1 MPLNPSQENILND
14 KNAILALDQSGLF
27 EEQIRFPDNLREAVA
42 KAKSVRLPKEVKIG
56 HRVVRYAG
64 IKKVAVAGMGGSAI
78 AGDILK
84 DWVGSEVK
92 VSMEICRGYHLP
104 AYVDTDSLVFV
115 MSYSGDTEET
125 LSCMLKA
132 VERGCKIVSLSSNG
146 ALQRATETLGLPFI
160 QLPKMAA
167 ARASLPYLFAP
178 LPHLLAKLGIISS
191 GKVDRNMK
199 ATVEVLDELVQEYAV
214 EVPVE
219 KNFAKQAAIK
229 LYETIP
235 IIYSCNSYRSAA
247 LRFKDQV
254 NENCKIPA
262 RFDVFPELNHN
273 EIIGWEAPNE
283 ITRRYSLILLRG
295 VEEPPEVRERIQVLK
310 QRIFTK
316 KARSVIEI
324 NGQGE
329 TRLARIFS
337 LIFTV
342 DMISMY
348 LAVLYNRDPM
358 ASKIFPLLKHDM
370 TERLG
375 TLKRL
380 EEQIQKLALSA

>member
-1 MPLNPSQENILND
+1 MPLNPKQESILND
-14 KNAILALDQSGLF
+14 KNAILALDRSGLF
-27 EEQIRFPDNLREAVA
+27 EEQLRFPDNLRKAVA
-42 KAKSVRLPKEVKIG
+42 RAKSIRLPKEAKIG
-56 HRVVRYAG
+56 HRVVRYG
-64 IKKVAVAGMGGSAI
+64 GVKKVAVAGMGGSAI

-84 DWVGSEVK
+84 DWVGSEVR
-92 VSMEICRGYHLP
+92 VSMEVCRGYHLP
-104 AYVDTDSLVFV
+104 AYIDTDSLVFV

-125 LSCMLKA
+125 LSCMVDA
-132 VERGCKIVSLSSNG
+132 INRGCKIVSISSNG
-146 ALQRATETLGLPFI
+146 ALRRATETLGLPFI

-178 LPHLLAKLGIISS
+178 IPQLLAKLGILPS
-191 GKVDRNMK
+191 GKVDQNMK
-199 ATVEVLDELVQEYAV
+199 ATVEVLNELAQEYAV

-219 KNFAKQAAIK
+219 KNFAKQTAIK
-229 LYETIP
+229 LYETVP
-235 IIYSCNSYRSAA
+235 IIYSCNPYRSAA

-254 NENCKIPA
+254 NENCKMPA

-295 VEEPPEVRERIQVLK
+295 VEELPEVRERIEVLNE
-310 QRIFTK
+310 RIFTK
-316 KARSVIEI
+316 KAKSMVEI
-324 NGQGE
+324 NAQGE
-329 TRLARIFS
+329 TKLARIFS

-358 ASKIFPLLKHDM
+358 ASEIFPLLKHDI

-380 EEQIQKLALSA
+380 EEQIQKLALST

>member
-1 MPLNPSQENILND
+1 MSSEILDN
-14 KNAILALDQSGLF
+14 KKAISTLDSTGLF
-27 EEQIRFPDNLREAVA
+27 IEQLRFAENLKEAI
-42 KAKSVRLPKEVKIG
+42 KHNKNIRLPKDAKIG
-56 HRVVRYAG
+56 HRVVRYIG

-84 DWVGSEVK
+84 DWVGNEVK
-92 VSMEICRGYHLP
+92 VSIEICRGYNLP
-104 AYVDTDSLVFV
+104 AYIDTDSLVFV

-125 LSCMLKA
+125 LSCMVDA
-132 VERGCKIVSLSSNG
+132 VERGCKTVSISSNG
-146 ALQRATETLGLPFI
+146 ALRRATETLGLPFI

-178 LPHLLAKLGIISS
+178 LPHLLAKLGILPL

-199 ATVEVLDELVQEYAV
+199 ATVKVLDELAQKYAV

-219 KNFAKQAAIK
+219 KNFAKQTAIK

-235 IIYSCNSYRSAA
+235 IIYSCNPYRSAT

-254 NENCKIPA
+254 NENCKLPA

-283 ITRRYSLILLRG
+283 ITKRYSLILLRG
-295 VEEPPEVRERIQVLK
+295 VEELPEVRERIEMLK
-310 QRIFTK
+310 EKIFTK
-316 KARSVIEI
+316 KAKQVIEI
-324 NGQGE
+324 NAQGE
-329 TRLARIFS
+329 TRLVRIFS

-358 ASKIFPLLKHDM
+358 ASEIFPLLKYDM

-375 TLKRL
+375 MLRRL
-380 EEQIQKLALSA
+380 EEQIQQLALST

>member
-1 MPLNPSQENILND
+1 MSSEILDN
-14 KNAILALDQSGLF
+14 KKAISTLDSTGLF
-27 EEQIRFPDNLREAVA
+27 IEQLRFAENLKEAI
-42 KAKSVRLPKEVKIG
+42 KHNKNIRLPKDAKIG
-56 HRVVRYAG
+56 HRVVRYTG

-84 DWVGSEVK
+84 DWVGNEVK
-92 VSMEICRGYHLP
+92 VSIEICRGYNLP
-104 AYVDTDSLVFV
+104 AYIDTDSLVFV

-125 LSCMLKA
+125 LSCMVDA
-132 VERGCKIVSLSSNG
+132 VERGCKTVSISSNG
-146 ALQRATETLGLPFI
+146 ALRRATETLGLPFI

-178 LPHLLAKLGIISS
+178 LPHLLAKLGILPL

-199 ATVEVLDELVQEYAV
+199 ATVKVLDELAQKYAV

-219 KNFAKQAAIK
+219 KNFAKQTAIK

-235 IIYSCNSYRSAA
+235 IIYSCNPYRSAT

-254 NENCKIPA
+254 NENCKLPA

-283 ITRRYSLILLRG
+283 ITKRYSLILLRG
-295 VEEPPEVRERIQVLK
+295 VEELPEVRERIKMLK
-310 QRIFTK
+310 EKIFTK
-316 KARSVIEI
+316 KAKQVIEI
-324 NGQGE
+324 NAQGE
-329 TRLARIFS
+329 TRLVRIFS

-358 ASKIFPLLKHDM
+358 ASEIFPLLKYDM

-375 TLKRL
+375 MLRRL
-380 EEQIQKLALSA
+380 EEQIQQLALST

>member
-1 MPLNPSQENILND
+1 MPLNPKQESILND
-14 KNAILALDQSGLF
+14 KKAILALDRNGLF
-27 EEQIRFPDNLREAVA
+27 KEQLRFSDNLRKAVA
-42 KAKSVRLPKEVKIG
+42 NSKSVRLSKEVKLSN
-56 HRVVRYAG
+56 RVVRYG
-64 IKKVAVAGMGGSAI
+64 GVKNVAVAGMGGSAI

-84 DWVGSEVK
+84 DWVGSEAR
-92 VSMEICRGYHLP
+92 VSMEVCRGYNLP
-104 AYVDTDSLVFV
+104 AYIDADSLVFV

-125 LSCMLKA
+125 LSCMLNA
-132 VERGCKIVSLSSNG
+132 VERGCKIVCISSNG

-160 QLPKMAA
+160 QLPKMVA

-178 LPHLLAKLGIISS
+178 LPYLLVKLGILPS
-191 GKVDRNMK
+191 GKLDQDMK
-199 ATVEVLDELVQEYAV
+199 ATTEVLNELAKEYAV
-214 EVPVE
+214 KVPVE
-219 KNFAKQAAIK
+219 KNFAKQTAIQ
-229 LYETIP
+229 LHETIP
-235 IIYSCNSYRSAA
+235 IIYSCNPYRSAT

-254 NENCKIPA
+254 NENCKMPA

-273 EIIGWEAPNE
+273 EIIGWEASNE

-295 VEEPPEVRERIQVLK
+295 VEELPEVRERIEVLK
-310 QRIFTK
+310 KRIFVK
-316 KARSVIEI
+316 KARSMVEI
-324 NGQGE
+324 NAQGK
-329 TRLARIFS
+329 TKLARIFS

-358 ASKIFPLLKHDM
+358 ASKIFPLLKHDI

-375 TLKRL
+375 TLKKL

>member
-1 MPLNPSQENILND
+1 MSSKMLDN
-14 KNAILALDQSGLF
+14 KKAILALDSTSLF
-27 EEQIRFPDNLREAVA
+27 KEQLRFPDNLREAI
-42 KAKSVRLPKEVKIG
+42 KHNENIRLPKEAKIC
-56 HRVVRYAG
+56 HRIVRYTG
-64 IKKVAVAGMGGSAI
+64 IKKVAIAGMGGSAI

-84 DWVGSEVK
+84 DWVGSEAR
-92 VSMEICRGYHLP
+92 VSMEVCRGYYLP
-104 AYVDTDSLVFV
+104 AYIDTDSLVFI
-115 MSYSGDTEET
+115 MSYSGNTEET
-125 LSCMLKA
+125 LSCMLNA
-132 VERGCKIVSLSSNG
+132 VERGCKIVSMSSNG
-146 ALQRATETLGLPFI
+146 ALRRATETLGLPFI

-178 LPHLLAKLGIISS
+178 LPHLLAKVGILSS
-191 GKVDRNMK
+191 GKVERNMK
-199 ATVEVLDELVQEYAV
+199 ATVEVLNDLAQEYAV

-219 KNFAKQAAIK
+219 KNFAKQTAIK
-229 LYETIP
+229 LYETVP
-235 IIYSCNSYRSAA
+235 VIYSCNPYRSAA

-254 NENCKIPA
+254 NENCKLPA

-273 EIIGWEAPNE
+273 EIIGWEASNE

-295 VEEPPEVRERIQVLK
+295 VEELPEVRERIDVLK
-310 QRIFTK
+310 ERIFTK

-324 NGQGE
+324 RAQGE
-329 TRLARIFS
+329 TKLARIFA

-348 LAVLYNRDPM
+348 LAVLCNRDPM
-358 ASKIFPLLKHDM
+358 ASEIFPLLKHDI

-375 TLKRL
+375 TLRKL

>member
-1 MPLNPSQENILND
+1 MSSEILDN
-14 KNAILALDQSGLF
+14 KKAISTLDSNGLF
-27 EEQIRFPDNLREAVA
+27 IEQLRFAENLKEAI
-42 KAKSVRLPKEVKIG
+42 KHNKNIRLPKDAKIG
-56 HRVVRYAG
+56 HRVVRYTG

-92 VSMEICRGYHLP
+92 VSIEICRGYNLP
-104 AYVDTDSLVFV
+104 AYIDTDSLVFV

-125 LSCMLKA
+125 LSCMVDA
-132 VERGCKIVSLSSNG
+132 VERGCKTVSISSNG
-146 ALQRATETLGLPFI
+146 ALRRATETLGLPFI

-178 LPHLLAKLGIISS
+178 LPHLLAKLGILPLE
-191 GKVDRNMK
+191 KVDRNMK
-199 ATVEVLDELVQEYAV
+199 ATVKVLDELAQKYAV

-219 KNFAKQAAIK
+219 KNFAKQTAIK

-235 IIYSCNSYRSAA
+235 IIYSCNPYRSAA

-254 NENCKIPA
+254 NENCKLPA

-283 ITRRYSLILLRG
+283 ITKRYSLILLRG
-295 VEEPPEVRERIQVLK
+295 VEELPEVRERIEMLK
-310 QRIFTK
+310 EKIFTK
-316 KARSVIEI
+316 KAKQVIEI
-324 NGQGE
+324 NAQGE

-358 ASKIFPLLKHDM
+358 ASEIFPLLKYDM

-375 TLKRL
+375 MLRRL
-380 EEQIQKLALSA
+380 EEQIQQLALST

>member
-1 MPLNPSQENILND
+1 MSLDPTQENILND
-14 KNAILALDQSGLF
+14 KTAVLALDRSGLF
-27 EEQIRFPDNLREAVA
+27 EEQLCFPDNLRKAVA
-42 KAKSVRLPKEVKIG
+42 RAKSVRLPKEVKIG
-56 HRVVRYAG
+56 DRVVRYAE

-84 DWVGSEVK
+84 DWIGSEVK
-92 VSMEICRGYHLP
+92 VLMEICRGYNLP
-104 AYVDTDSLVFV
+104 AYIDTDSLVFV

-125 LSCMLKA
+125 LSCMVNA
-132 VERGCKIVSLSSNG
+132 VERECKIVSISSNG
-146 ALQRATETLGLPFI
+146 ALRRATETLGLPFI

-178 LPHLLAKLGIISS
+178 LPHMLAKLGILSS
-191 GKVDRNMK
+191 GKVERNMK
-199 ATVEVLDELVQEYAV
+199 ATVEVLDELTKKYAV

-219 KNFAKQAAIK
+219 KNFAKQTARK
-229 LYETIP
+229 LYDTVP
-235 IIYSCNSYRSAA
+235 IIYSCNPYRSAA

-254 NENCKIPA
+254 NENCKLPA

-273 EIIGWEAPNE
+273 EIIGWEASNE
-283 ITRRYSLILLRG
+283 ITRRYSLVLLRG
-295 VEEPPEVRERIQVLK
+295 VEELPEVRERIDVLK
-310 QRIFTK
+310 EKVFTR

-324 NGQGE
+324 RAQGE
-329 TRLARIFS
+329 TKLARIFA

-348 LAVLYNRDPM
+348 LAVLYNRDPT
-358 ASKIFPLLKHDM
+358 ASEIFPLLKHDI

-375 TLKRL
+375 TLKKL
-380 EEQIQKLALSA
+380 EEQIQKLALSS

>member
-1 MPLNPSQENILND
+1 MPLDSTQESILND
-14 KNAILALDQSGLF
+14 KTAVLALDRSGLF
-27 EEQIRFPDNLREAVA
+27 EEQLCFPDNLRKAVA
-42 KAKSVRLPKEVKIG
+42 RAKSVRLPKEVKIG
-56 HRVVRYAG
+56 HRVVRYVG

-84 DWVGSEVK
+84 DWVRSEVK

-104 AYVDTDSLVFV
+104 AYIDTDSLVFV
-115 MSYSGDTEET
+115 ISYSGDTEET
-125 LSCMLKA
+125 LSCMVNA
-132 VERGCKIVSLSSNG
+132 VERGCKIVSISSNG
-146 ALQRATETLGLPFI
+146 TLQRATETLGLPFI

-178 LPHLLAKLGIISS
+178 LPHLLAKLGILPS

-199 ATVEVLDELVQEYAV
+199 ATVEVLVKLAKEYAV

-219 KNFAKQAAIK
+219 KNFAKQTAIK
-229 LYETIP
+229 LYETVP
-235 IIYSCNSYRSAA
+235 IIYSCNPYRSAA
-247 LRFKDQV
+247 LRFKGQI

-273 EIIGWEAPNE
+273 EIIGWEASNE

-295 VEEPPEVRERIQVLK
+295 VEELPEVRERIDVLK
-310 QRIFTK
+310 ERIFTK

-324 NGQGE
+324 NAQGE
-329 TRLARIFS
+329 TKLARIFS

-348 LAVLYNRDPM
+348 LAILYNRDPV
-358 ASKIFPLLKHDM
+358 ASEIFPLLKHDI

-375 TLKRL
+375 LLRRL
-380 EEQIQKLALSA
+380 EEQIQKLALNV

>member
-1 MPLNPSQENILND
+1 MSSEILDN
-14 KNAILALDQSGLF
+14 KKAISTLDSTGLF
-27 EEQIRFPDNLREAVA
+27 IEQLRFAENLKEAI
-42 KAKSVRLPKEVKIG
+42 KHNKNIRLPKDAKIG
-56 HRVVRYAG
+56 HRVVSYTG

-92 VSMEICRGYHLP
+92 VSIEICRGYNLP
-104 AYVDTDSLVFV
+104 AYIDTDSLVFV

-125 LSCMLKA
+125 LSCMVDA
-132 VERGCKIVSLSSNG
+132 VERGCKTVSISSNG
-146 ALQRATETLGLPFI
+146 ALRRATETLGLPFI

-178 LPHLLAKLGIISS
+178 LPHLLAKLGILPL

-199 ATVEVLDELVQEYAV
+199 ATVKVLDELAQKYAV

-219 KNFAKQAAIK
+219 KNFAKQTAIK
-229 LYETIP
+229 LHETIP
-235 IIYSCNSYRSAA
+235 IIYSCNPYRSAA

-262 RFDVFPELNHN
+262 KFDVFPELNHN

-283 ITRRYSLILLRG
+283 ITKRYSLILLRG
-295 VEEPPEVRERIQVLK
+295 VEELPEVRERIEMLK
-310 QRIFTK
+310 EKIFTK
-316 KARSVIEI
+316 KAKQMIEI
-324 NGQGE
+324 NAQGE

-358 ASKIFPLLKHDM
+358 ASEIFPLLKYDM

-375 TLKRL
+375 MLRRL
-380 EEQIQKLALSA
+380 EEQIQQLALST

>member
-1 MPLNPSQENILND
+1 MLDN
-14 KNAILALDQSGLF
+14 KKAILALDSTSLF
-27 EEQIRFPDNLREAVA
+27 KEQLRFPDNLREAI
-42 KAKSVRLPKEVKIG
+42 KHNENIRLPKEAKIG
-56 HRVVRYAG
+56 HRIVRYTG
-64 IKKVAVAGMGGSAI
+64 IKKVAIAGMGGSAI

-84 DWVGSEVK
+84 DWVGSEARI
-92 VSMEICRGYHLP
+92 SMEVCRGYHLP
-104 AYVDTDSLVFV
+104 AYIETDSLVFI
-115 MSYSGDTEET
+115 MSYSGNTEET
-125 LSCMLKA
+125 LSCMLDA
-132 VERGCKIVSLSSNG
+132 VERECKIVSMSSNG
-146 ALQRATETLGLPFI
+146 ALRRATETLGLPFI

-178 LPHLLAKLGIISS
+178 LPHLLAKVGILSS
-191 GKVDRNMK
+191 GKVERNMK
-199 ATVEVLDELVQEYAV
+199 ATVEVLNELAKEYAV

-219 KNFAKQAAIK
+219 KNFAKQTAIK
-229 LYETIP
+229 LYETVP
-235 IIYSCNSYRSAA
+235 IIYSCNQYRSAA

-254 NENCKIPA
+254 NENCKLPA

-273 EIIGWEAPNE
+273 EIIGWEASNE

-295 VEEPPEVRERIQVLK
+295 VEELPEVRERIDVLK
-310 QRIFTK
+310 ERIFTK
-316 KARSVIEI
+316 KAKSVIEI
-324 NGQGE
+324 IAQGE
-329 TRLARIFS
+329 TKLARIFA

-358 ASKIFPLLKHDM
+358 ASEIFPLLKHDI

-375 TLKRL
+375 TLKKL

>member
-1 MPLNPSQENILND
+1 MSSKMLDN
-14 KNAILALDQSGLF
+14 KKAILALDSTSLF
-27 EEQIRFPDNLREAVA
+27 EEQLRFPDNLREAI
-42 KAKSVRLPKEVKIG
+42 KHNENIRLPKEAKTCN
-56 HRVVRYAG
+56 RVVRYTG
-64 IKKVAVAGMGGSAI
+64 IKKVAIAGMGGSAI

-84 DWVGSEVK
+84 DWVGNEVR
-92 VSMEICRGYHLP
+92 VSMEVCRGYHLP
-104 AYVDTDSLVFV
+104 AYIDTDSLVFI
-115 MSYSGDTEET
+115 MSYSGNTEET
-125 LSCMLKA
+125 LSCMLNA
-132 VERGCKIVSLSSNG
+132 VERGCKIVSMSWNG
-146 ALQRATETLGLPFI
+146 ALRRATETIDLPFI

-178 LPHLLAKLGIISS
+178 LPHLLARVGILSS
-191 GKVDRNMK
+191 GKVERNMK
-199 ATVEVLDELVQEYAV
+199 ATVEVLNELAQKYAV

-219 KNFAKQAAIK
+219 KNFAKQTAFK
-229 LYETIP
+229 LYETVP

-254 NENCKIPA
+254 NENCKLPA

-273 EIIGWEAPNE
+273 EIIGWEASNE
-283 ITRRYSLILLRG
+283 ITGRYSLILLRG
-295 VEEPPEVRERIQVLK
+295 VEELPEVRERIDVLK
-310 QRIFTK
+310 ERIFTK

-324 NGQGE
+324 IAQGK
-329 TRLARIFS
+329 TKLARIFS

-358 ASKIFPLLKHDM
+358 ASEIFPLLKHDI

-375 TLKRL
+375 TLRKL
-380 EEQIQKLALSA
+380 EEQIQKLALST